1 MSKFTM
7 MVGMPASGKSYYA
20 EELKDEN
27 TVIISTDKMR
37 EILCGDVAMQ
47 EYNDLIFSTAL
58 KWIKQ
63 HLQNGRDVIF
73 DATNINRK
81 ARKNI
86 LRSIDAVKK
95 AVFMAT
101 PYEIVVENNKNRER
115 ILPIDVIRNMYL
127 KFEPPMPQEG
137 FDEIEV
143 KYWKNSKNCYSIK
156 DFIDNACGINQDNP
170 HHSLSIGEHCIQALK
185 KVNANADLEL
195 RYAALLHDEGKIF
208 TKAFDGEV
216 AHYYNHH
223 NVSAYNSF
231 FYKMPPSVRHL
242 YVANLISWHM
252 RPFMVWQNNIKM
264 EEKDKIFLGKYFY
277 NDLIKLH
284 NADRDAH

>member
-7 MVGMPASGKSYYA
+7 MIGIPASGKSYYA
-20 EELKDEN
+20 KELKDEN
-27 TVIISTDKMR
+27 TTLIATDKMR
-37 EILCGDVAMQ
+37 EILCGDVDIQ

-86 LRSIDAVKK
+86 LRSIDAIKK

-101 PYEIVVENNKNRER
+101 PYEIAIENNRNRER
-115 ILPIDVIRNMYL
+115 KVPIDVIHNMYL

-137 FDEIEV
+137 FDEIEI

-156 DFIDNACGINQDNP
+156 DFIDKVCGINQDNP
-170 HHSLSIGEHCIQALK
+170 HHSLSIGEHCVQTLK
-185 KVNANADLEL
+185 KVNINADLEL

-231 FYKMPPSVRHL
+231 FYKMPSSVRHL

-264 EEKDKIFLGKYFY
+264 EDKDKIFLGKDFY

-284 NADRDAH
+284 NADRAAH